1 MITTT
6 DFGTLCD
13 GRTVRLYTLKNN
25 AIELSVTDYGS
36 TLVRLLVPDKNGKP
50 TDVVLGY
57 DDLAGYVADDT
68 CFGNNVGRSANR
80 IGGASFTLNGTEYKL
95 AANDGENN
103 LHSGPDSYSK
113 RIWNVRS

>member
-13 GRTVRLYTLKNN
+13 GRTVRLYTLKND

-57 DDLAGYVADDT
+57 DDLAGYVAET
-68 CFGNNVGRSANR
+68 PALEIMSAEAP
-80 IGGASFTLNGTEYKL
+80 IVSEV
-95 AANDGENN
+95 
-103 LHSGPDSYSK
+103 LHLH
-113 RIWNVRS
+113 

>member
-13 GRTVRLYTLKNN
+13 DRTVRLYTLKND

-68 CFGNNVGRSANR
+68 ALEIMSAEAP
-80 IGGASFTLNGTEYKL
+80 IVSEV
-95 AANDGENN
+95 
-103 LHSGPDSYSK
+103 LHLH
-113 RIWNVRS
+113 

>member
-13 GRTVRLYTLKNN
+13 GRTVRLYTLKND

-68 CFGNNVGRSANR
+68 CFGSTVVHLPR
-80 IGGASFTLNGTEYKL
+80 ISK
-95 AANDGENN
+95 
-103 LHSGPDSYSK
+103 HSGYGRNIDDPAASLL
-113 RIWNVRS
+113 

>member
-13 GRTVRLYTLKNN
+13 GRTVRLYTLKND

-57 DDLAGYVADDT
+57 DDLAGYVADDSGT
-68 CFGNNVGRSANR
+68 RNTILSER
-80 IGGASFTLNGTEYKL
+80 IVQYYDQYQSEQKPEMEQLKL
-95 AANDGENN
+95 
-103 LHSGPDSYSK
+103 
-113 RIWNVRS
+113 VV

>member
-13 GRTVRLYTLKNN
+13 DRTVRLYTLKND

-57 DDLAGYVADDT
+57 DDLAGYVTDDT
-68 CFGNNVGRSANR
+68 SIAFGSRY
-80 IGGASFTLNGTEYKL
+80 L
-95 AANDGENN
+95 
-103 LHSGPDSYSK
+103 
-113 RIWNVRS
+113 

>member
-36 TLVRLLVPDKNGKP
+36 TLVRLLVPDKNGKMLSLAMMILQAMWP
-50 TDVVLGY
+50 MTPALEIMSAEAPIVLE
-57 DDLAGYVADDT
+57 V
-68 CFGNNVGRSANR
+68 
-80 IGGASFTLNGTEYKL
+80 
-95 AANDGENN
+95 
-103 LHSGPDSYSK
+103 LHLH
-113 RIWNVRS
+113 

>member
-57 DDLAGYVADDT
+57 DDLAGYVADEWW
-68 CFGNNVGRSANR
+68 FGIIVGRWAFR
-80 IGGASFTLNGTEYKL
+80 FGGG
-95 AANDGENN
+95 
-103 LHSGPDSYSK
+103 
-113 RIWNVRS
+113 

>member
-13 GRTVRLYTLKNN
+13 GRTVRLYTLKND

-50 TDVVLGY
+50 TDVVLGVMI
-57 DDLAGYVADDT
+57 LQAMWPMTPALEIM
-68 CFGNNVGRSANR
+68 SAEAP
-80 IGGASFTLNGTEYKL
+80 IVSEV
-95 AANDGENN
+95 
-103 LHSGPDSYSK
+103 LHLH
-113 RIWNVRS
+113 